1 MVLNAAGALLSIV
14 TVALLFAAW
23 RCGSRAWAAA
33 AVVLLVAAI
42 VTWCAA
48 AGVEFGLVYALTLPS
63 LAAFAVVAAANSRRG
78 DAPGSA
84 PAARRLPAPTAAG
97 TASAVGRTLL
107 VLPGAGIAAA
117 LGALAIGYLLH
128 DNAAD
133 RLVTAGLLLP
143 LLWGL
148 AGYWLSAARRI
159 ARPLATLAV
168 AGIAG
173 AAFLALGASA

>member
-1 MVLNAAGALLSIV
+1 MVLNAAGALLSLGTI
-14 TVALLFAAW
+14 ALLFSAW
-23 RCGSRAWAAA
+23 RRGSGAWAAA
-33 AVVLLVAAI
+33 SAALLVAAI
-42 VTWCAA
+42 ATWCAA

-63 LAAFAVVAAANSRRG
+63 LAAFAVIAAANGRRG

-97 TASAVGRTLL
+97 TASALGRTLL
-107 VLPGAGIAAA
+107 VVPGAGAAAA

-128 DNAAD
+128 ENAAD

-159 ARPLATLAV
+159 ERPLATLAV
-168 AGIAG
+168 TGIAG
-173 AAFLALGASA
+173 AAFLALGVGA